1 MNLKEAKQFVAHFV
15 TGGYTPE
22 EYATFL
28 LWLKGAT
35 VDELNA
41 IADEHE
47 ALHDSW
53 DVPVG
58 TPSPEWVSALE
69 SKLDRQPDQVQ
80 VKEEEMQAPVVEMRV
95 SRFKRRS
102 GWIAA
107 ASVIVLLAGGT
118 VLYTQHGAKSD
129 SGSVRPEMPA
139 LSMAMKVGKGEDG
152 KQFVLSD
159 GSKVWLNTAST
170 LKYPVA
176 FSGPDRVVELSGEA
190 YFEVVPNSTKPFR
203 VLIRDA
209 EVDVLGTNFNVMA
222 YDNEPVSRTTLIDG
236 VVRMKSRTTEQPLKP
251 GQQAEIVYSST
262 GESGNIDLVPGVN
275 ADVVLAWRT
284 GVFKYNEGLYSV
296 MRMVERY
303 YNVGIQYDPNVPDR
317 KITGIISK
325 SNGLKQTLNQLL
337 KSEGLSY
344 TYISDK
350 IVKVTR

>member
-1 MNLKEAKQFVAHFV
+1 MNLQEAKQFVAHFV

-53 DVPVG
+53 DVPAG
-58 TPSPEWVSALE
+58 MPSPEWVSALE
-69 SKLDRQPDQVQ
+69 SKLDHRQS
-80 VKEEEMQAPVVEMRV
+80 EEVEVPVREIGVN
-95 SRFKRRS
+95 RFKKRRT
-102 GWIAA
+102 WIAA

-118 VLYTQHGAKSD
+118 VLYMQHGGVRPD
-129 SGSVRPEMPA
+129 GGFVRPEMPV
-139 LSMAMKVGKGEDG
+139 LSMMTKTGKGEDG
-152 KQFVLSD
+152 KQFVLAD

-170 LKYPVA
+170 LKYPAA
-176 FSGPDRVVELSGEA
+176 FTGADRVVELSGEA
-190 YFEVVPNSTKPFR
+190 YFEVAPNSTKPFR
-203 VLIRDA
+203 VLIKDA
-209 EVDVLGTNFNVMA
+209 EVEVLGTNFDVMA
-222 YDNEPVSRTTLIDG
+222 YDNEPVSKTTLING
-236 VVRMKSRTTEQPLKP
+236 VVRMKSRTGEQTLRP
-251 GQQAEIVYSST
+251 GQQAEITYSST
-262 GESGNIDLVPGVN
+262 GESGDIEMVPGVN
-275 ADVVLAWRT
+275 GDAVLAWRT
-284 GVFKYNEGLYSV
+284 GVFKYTNEGLYSV

-303 YNVGIQYDPNVPDR
+303 YNVGIQYDPNVPDK
-317 KITGIISK
+317 KITGLISK

-344 TYISDK
+344 IYISDK